1 MNPDND
7 RVINIIALVLG
18 VTMFMFGFLKFFE
31 PFHSWFQVQITNSHL
46 PGPAFAMGI
55 AGELSI
61 GIAFIASFA
70 ARARLGRYRQKL
82 VVATC
87 LGLIVNMCVA
97 IYVHLQPNVPAGVL
111 PLGIKPPFIPLSF
124 LALAVWE
131 AVLVSRSQ
139 AGAKHKTGAIVP

>member
-1 MNPDND
+1 MNPGND

-46 PGPAFAMGI
+46 PGPSFAMGI

-61 GIAFIASFA
+61 GIAFIAAVA
-70 ARARLGRYRQKL
+70 ARVRLGRYRQKL

-87 LGLIVNMCVA
+87 LGLIANMCVA

-131 AVLVSRSQ
+131 LVLVTRSQ
-139 AGAKHKTGAIVP
+139 AGIKQEAGGIVP